1 MSNDINF
8 ILNYNFENDES
19 INKYKEKYKNN
30 LNIEDLI
37 KIIKNTIQYFSDE
50 NTKLI
55 FEYLQILSQMTIIYM
70 SKI

>member
-8 ILNYNFENDES
+8 VLNYNFENDES

-37 KIIKNTIQYFSDE
+37 KIIKQTIQYFSDE
-50 NTKLI
+50 NKTLI
-55 FEYLQILSQMTIIYM
+55 FEYLQILSQITIVYM